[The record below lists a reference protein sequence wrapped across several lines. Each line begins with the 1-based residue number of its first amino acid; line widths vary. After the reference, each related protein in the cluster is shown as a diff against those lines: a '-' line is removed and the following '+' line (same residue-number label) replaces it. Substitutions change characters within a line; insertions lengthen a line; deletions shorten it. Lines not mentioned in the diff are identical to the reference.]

1 MLKKI
6 TCILLSLTLS
16 ITFLFPVSA
25 ADYKFSMS
33 YIYFGNSDNF
43 GTLVSRTGDS
53 LTEVAPAYFSLDAQ
67 GELLLTPAVDPDFVQ
82 QMHENGILVVPY
94 LTNDWVQSKGIAALN
109 NMDKLTDDLAAA
121 ATKYGLD
128 GVNIDI
134 ENVTEEQRED
144 YVAFVR
150 LLREKL
156 GPQKRIA
163 VAVAANPWGQTEGF
177 PGSYDYAGLAKY
189 CDYLFLMAYDE
200 SYDGSPAGPVAS
212 LSFVERSITYA
223 LSQVPKDK
231 LVLGLPFYGR
241 IWSTTGGSIQGGG
254 VSSEMAEY
262 LTANYRGTVTYDA
275 ASQTSK
281 AVITVKSADT
291 KPVIY
296 GKTLTAGSY
305 VIWYADEAALKA
317 ELSLVT
323 KYDLLGAG
331 SWSLGQETAAT
342 WDYYKLWLNGA
353 TFGDVQG
360 SFARDAILTAFMNGW
375 MSGVSPTSF
384 APNAALT
391 RAQAAAVLVRMAGL
405 TPAKSSSTFS
415 DCTTHWARAYI
426 DTAEKYGIVS
436 GTGSG
441 SFEPDRPVTRAEMA
455 VMLNNLLDLPA
466 ASGSFTDVTL
476 SVYPWAYDAIRAL
489 KAAGILT
496 GYEDGSFKPQ
506 NTLTRAE
513 TAALI
518 TRIDPAAF
526 KLK

>member
-1 MLKKI
+1 MLKR
-6 TCILLSLTLS
+6 TVCILLALALF
-16 ITFLFPVSA
+16 ITFLLPAGA

-43 GTLVSRTGDS
+43 GALVNETGGS
-53 LTEVAPAYFSLDAQ
+53 LSEVAPAYFSLDAQ
-67 GELLLTPAVDPDFVQ
+67 GELVLTPAIDPDFVK
-82 QMHENGILVVPY
+82 QMHEKGILVVPY

-109 NMDKLTDDLAAA
+109 NMDKLSTDLAAA
-121 ATKYGLD
+121 VAAYNLD

-134 ENVTEEQRED
+134 ENVTEVERQD

-156 GPQKRIA
+156 GPHKRIA
-163 VAVAANPWGQTEGF
+163 VAVGANPYGSITGWA
-177 PGSYDYAGLAKY
+177 GSYDYAGLARY
-189 CDYLFLMAYDE
+189 CDYLFIMAYDE
-200 SYDGSPAGPVAS
+200 SYDGSVPGPVAS
-212 LSFVERSITYA
+212 LSFVERSVKYA
-223 LSQVPKDK
+223 LSQVPKDR

-241 IWSTTGGSIQGGG
+241 IWSQTGGSIQGSG
-254 VSSEMAEY
+254 VSSEMVEI
-262 LTANYRGTVTYDA
+262 LIANYRGTVTVDA

-281 AVITVKSADT
+281 AVITVKPSDT

-305 VIWYADEAALKA
+305 VIWYANEAALKA
-317 ELSLVT
+317 ELALVT
-323 KYDLLGAG
+323 KYGLKGSG

-353 TFGDVQG
+353 TFADAQG
-360 SFARDAILTAFMNGW
+360 SFAKDAILEAFVKGYMQ
-375 MSGVSPTSF
+375 GVSPTAF
-384 APNAALT
+384 APDAALT

-415 DCTTHWARAYI
+415 DCSTHWARAYI
-426 DTAEKYGIVS
+426 DTAKKYGIVS
-436 GTGSG
+436 GTGS
-441 SFEPDRPVTRAEMA
+441 SFEPDRPVTRAEIA

-466 ASGSFTDVTL
+466 ASGAFFDVAQ
-476 SVYPWAYDAIRAL
+476 SAYPWAYDAICAL
-489 KAAGILT
+489 KAQGILT

-506 NTLTRAE
+506 NALTRAE
-513 TAALI
+513 GATLF

-526 KLK
+526 KLQ